1 MCPVI
6 RTSVSHCHLRH
17 QFLLRSAFSGIQRV
31 GADCLPEASSLKVL
45 SHHCPHLLHSSS
57 MSLLQG
63 QLNGPLPPLLHFSIA
78 TAPSPWERHRLEA
91 GVPDEE
97 VLRSFPCSVVQSPPL
112 HFAIIFACKPQA
124 LHGDF
129 TSGGAIIVP
138 LIKIKIFNLRVLFL
152 HLGYR
157 GQHAWTRKDG
167 TIAVIYLLK
176 D

>member
-45 SHHCPHLLHSSS
+45 QPPLPTPAAQLKHVPASGAAQWATASSAALFHCNCTFPLRKTPFGSRCSRWRS
-57 MSLLQG
+57 VEIISLLCG
-63 QLNGPLPPLLHFSIA
+63 SKPTSSLCHYL
-78 TAPSPWERHRLEA
+78 RLQTT
-91 GVPDEE
+91 G
-97 VLRSFPCSVVQSPPL
+97 
-112 HFAIIFACKPQA
+112 FAWR
-124 LHGDF
+124 L

-138 LIKIKIFNLRVLFL
+138 LIKIKIFNLQVLFL